1 MTIQAIAASSG
12 VQPGTAAS
20 GTAASGTAVPKPAQT
35 MDSSMFM
42 SLLVTQLK
50 NQDPSAPMDT
60 NQMMGQT
67 IQLSMMEK
75 MTELSTGAKESFS
88 LQMRTAAAQIIG
100 HNISY
105 ALADGT
111 KGSGVASS
119 VSFAGG
125 VPTVAVGGVNIP
137 LDSISGIT
145 AAASPAPTA

>member
-1 MTIQAIAASSG
+1 VTIQAIAASSG
-12 VQPGTAAS
+12 VQPGS
-20 GTAASGTAVPKPAQT
+20 AVRKPAQT
-35 MDSSMFM
+35 MDSNVFM

-50 NQDPSAPMDT
+50 YQDPSAPMDT
-60 NQMMGQT
+60 NQMMSQS

-105 ALADGT
+105 ALPDGT

-125 VPTVAVGGVNIP
+125 VPTVGVGGVSVP
-137 LDSISGIT
+137 LDSISGMT
-145 AAASPAPTA
+145 AAASPAPSTPAA

>member
-12 VQPGTAAS
+12 VQPGTTAGA
-20 GTAASGTAVPKPAQT
+20 TAAKPAQT

-60 NQMMGQT
+60 NQMMSQT
-67 IQLSMMEK
+67 VQLSMMEK
-75 MTELSTGAKESFS
+75 MTELTADAKESFS
-88 LQMRTAAAQIIG
+88 LQMRSAAAQIIG
-100 HNISY
+100 HNVSY

-119 VSFAGG
+119 VSFAAGT
-125 VPTVAVGGVNIP
+125 PTVAVGGVNVP
-137 LDSISGIT
+137 LDSISGMT
-145 AAASPAPTA
+145 AANSPTASPTA

>member
-12 VQPGTAAS
+12 VQPGTTAGTIAA
-20 GTAASGTAVPKPAQT
+20 KPAQT

-60 NQMMGQT
+60 NQMMSQT
-67 IQLSMMEK
+67 VQLSMMEK
-75 MTELSTGAKESFS
+75 MTELTTNAKESFS
-88 LQMRTAAAQIIG
+88 LQMRSAAAQIIG
-100 HNISY
+100 HNVSY

-119 VSFAGG
+119 VSFLAGT
-125 VPTVAVGGVNIP
+125 PTVAIGGVNVP
-137 LDSISGIT
+137 LDSISGMT
-145 AAASPAPTA
+145 AAPSLTPAASPTA

>member
-12 VQPGTAAS
+12 VQSGTTAGTTAA
-20 GTAASGTAVPKPAQT
+20 KPAQT

-60 NQMMGQT
+60 NQMMSQT
-67 IQLSMMEK
+67 VQLSMMEK
-75 MTELSTGAKESFS
+75 MTELTADAKESFS
-88 LQMRTAAAQIIG
+88 LQMRSAAAQIIG
-100 HNISY
+100 HNVSY

-119 VSFAGG
+119 VSFAAGT
-125 VPTVAVGGVNIP
+125 PTVAVGGVNVP
-137 LDSISGIT
+137 LDSISGMT
-145 AAASPAPTA
+145 AAATPTA